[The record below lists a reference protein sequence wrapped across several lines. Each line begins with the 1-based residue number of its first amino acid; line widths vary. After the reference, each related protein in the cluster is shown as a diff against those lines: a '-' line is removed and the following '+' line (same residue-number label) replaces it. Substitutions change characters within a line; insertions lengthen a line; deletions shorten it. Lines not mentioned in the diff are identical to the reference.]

1 MVQIEKTQT
10 RNRRDPMRQWLGIE
24 IAAYVLVCVSL
35 VTVAWV
41 NNHVSG
47 LSELGA
53 VVIAA
58 CVFSAAWRGIY
69 RRRHRR

>member
-1 MVQIEKTQT
+1 MVQIEETLT

-24 IAAYVLVCVSL
+24 ITAYVLVCVSL
-35 VTVAWV
+35 VTVAWA

-47 LSELGA
+47 LAELGA
-53 VVIAA
+53 VAIAA
-58 CVFSAAWRGIY
+58 CALSAALWGIY